1 MRASSENLPR
11 SYWSWHSLLMTR
23 EELLAFDLPD
33 EPGVYQ
39 FRKGRKVLY
48 VGKATVLKDRVRS
61 YFVLDIADTR
71 SSAIAAMVA
80 ESDNLTWDVTDSV
93 LEALILEANT
103 IKKIEPPYNI
113 QSKDN
118 TSFNYLVITDEKFPI
133 ILTMRGREL
142 FTNWQGGKIKYLY
155 GPFPQGLALR
165 DAMKLVRRIFPYR
178 DEKCVPCE
186 NQLSRQQG
194 DASRFAARRR
204 LAVCRPCFNRQIGL
218 CPGVCTGETDAREY
232 ANTIHNICLLFSG
245 RKGKLVKEL
254 EKEMQV
260 ASKEERFEEAEQA
273 RRQVAALTHIRDVSL
288 IKNESRFATG
298 GSVRAGGTRIE
309 AFDVAHTGGTETV
322 GVMVAVEDSQPLK
335 GAYRKFKVRG
345 FTNNDPGALAE
356 ILSRRF
362 LHPEWQYPRII
373 VVDGHT
379 AQMNTAKKILANA
392 GIMIPVVGVV
402 KNERHQPERLVGPRA
417 IIEKNERDIL
427 LANSEAHRYAIAWHR
442 KRLQKRL
449 GS

>member
-1 MRASSENLPR
+1 
-11 SYWSWHSLLMTR
+11 MTR
-23 EELLAFDLPD
+23 EKLLTFNLPD

-48 VGKATVLKDRVRS
+48 VGKATILKDRVRS
-61 YFVLDIADTR
+61 YFALDIADTR

-80 ESDNLTWDVTDSV
+80 ESDNLTWDTTESV

-118 TSFNYLVITDEKFPI
+118 TSFNYLVITDERFSK
-133 ILTMRGREL
+133 ILTVRGREL
-142 FTNWQGGKIKYLY
+142 FTAWRGGKIKHLY

-178 DEKCVPCE
+178 DARCVPCE
-186 NQLSRQQG
+186 DQIVRQQG
-194 DASRFAARRR
+194 VASRLTARRR
-204 LAVCRPCFNRQIGL
+204 LAAHCRPCFNQQIGL

-232 ANTIHNICLLFSG
+232 AGTVRNICLLFSG
-245 RKGKLVKEL
+245 KKRALVKEL
-254 EKEMQV
+254 EKEMQ
-260 ASKEERFEEAEQA
+260 AAAKEERFEEAEEA
-273 RRQVAALTHIRDVSL
+273 RRQVAALTHIRDISL

-298 GSVRAGGTRIE
+298 GVVHAQSARIE
-309 AFDVAHTGGTETV
+309 AYDIAHTGGTETV
-322 GVMVAVEDSQPLK
+322 GVFTVVEDSQPVK
-335 GAYRKFKVRG
+335 GAYRKFKIRG
-345 FTNNDPGALAE
+345 FTNNDSGALGE
-356 ILSRRF
+356 VLSRRF
-362 LHPEWQYPRII
+362 LHPEWSYPRLL

-392 GIMIPVVGVV
+392 GIMIPVIGVV

-417 IIEKNERDIL
+417 IIEKHERDIL
-427 LANSEAHRYAIAWHR
+427 LANNEAHRYAINWHR
-442 KRLQKRL
+442 KRLQKRMVE
-449 GS
+449 